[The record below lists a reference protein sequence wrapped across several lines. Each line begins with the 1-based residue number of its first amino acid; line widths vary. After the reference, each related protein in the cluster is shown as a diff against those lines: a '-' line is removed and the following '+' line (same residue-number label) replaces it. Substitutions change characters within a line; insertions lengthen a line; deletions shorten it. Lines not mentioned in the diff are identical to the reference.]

1 MFWPLLSTKTKK
13 NLNDMN
19 STLIAVRLAAI
30 AITAAINY
38 GCLIGTYKIIVRDMR
53 IAREDIPKIASVYI
67 IALLLSGGF
76 ILLAVALLLIESGYV
91 ERWK

>member
-1 MFWPLLSTKTKK
+1 
-13 NLNDMN
+13 MN
-19 STLIAVRLAAI
+19 STTIAVRLAVV

-38 GCLIGTYKIIVRDMR
+38 GSLFGIYRLIMRDIR

-76 ILLAVALLLIESGYV
+76 ILLAVASILKESGVV
-91 ERWK
+91 E

>member
-1 MFWPLLSTKTKK
+1 
-13 NLNDMN
+13 MN
-19 STLIAVRLAAI
+19 NITIAVRLAAI

-67 IALLLSGGF
+67 GAILLSG
-76 ILLAVALLLIESGYV
+76 IVTMLAVALILIESD
-91 ERWK
+91 K

>member
-1 MFWPLLSTKTKK
+1 
-13 NLNDMN
+13 MN
-19 STLIAVRLAAI
+19 STTIAVRLAAI

-76 ILLAVALLLIESGYV
+76 ILLAVASILKESGIV
-91 ERWK
+91 E

>member
-1 MFWPLLSTKTKK
+1 MFWPLLSTKTTKK
-13 NLNDMN
+13 KDMN

-38 GCLIGTYKIIVRDMR
+38 GCLIGTYKIMVRDMR

-76 ILLAVALLLIESGYV
+76 ILLAVALILRESGIV
-91 ERWK
+91 E

>member
-1 MFWPLLSTKTKK
+1 
-13 NLNDMN
+13 MN
-19 STLIAVRLAAI
+19 NITIAVRLAAI

-38 GCLIGTYKIIVRDMR
+38 GCLIGTYKIMVRDMR

-76 ILLAVALLLIESGYV
+76 ILLAVALILKESGIV
-91 ERWK
+91 E